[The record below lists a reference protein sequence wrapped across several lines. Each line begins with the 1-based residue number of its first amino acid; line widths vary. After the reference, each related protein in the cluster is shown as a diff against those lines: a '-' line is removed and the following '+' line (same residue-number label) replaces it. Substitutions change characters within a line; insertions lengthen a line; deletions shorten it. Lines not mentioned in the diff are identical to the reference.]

1 MLYAIKSGGLLALV
15 GLVAILTLAAIAC
28 GGAAPAPTSTPLLV
42 VATPIPTPKEKI
54 IFADLNWDSAQLQ
67 NAAVRYIVEHGYGY
81 PTDAIFGATIPL
93 WEGLLKGDIHVN
105 MEVWLPNQQ
114 EAWDKAIAE
123 SAVTGVGRTLD
134 DNWQS
139 AFVVPTYVV
148 EENPGLRSV
157 QDLRKFKDLFVTAD
171 SKGKARLV
179 NCPAGWECEKDT
191 AQQVEAYGLQDV
203 IELVNPGSDAA
214 LFASLEG
221 AYQKRAPWL
230 GFIWAPTKTAGAL
243 DLTLL
248 EEPTCEAD
256 AKPES
261 GCAYPAARV
270 TIAVHPG
277 LEQRAPEVIEFLQKW
292 NLTAADEGAAEVYM
306 GDNNATFEEAAIWLL
321 KNDDVWTT
329 WMPADNAKKVKE
341 ALAAEG

>member
-1 MLYAIKSGGLLALV
+1 MLGALKSKPLLALA
-15 GLVAILTLAAIAC
+15 GLGLILLLATLAC
-28 GGAAPAPTSTPLLV
+28 STNEVLVTPTPA
-42 VATPIPTPKEKI
+42 PKEKI
-54 IFADLNWDSAQLQ
+54 VFADLNWDSAQLQ
-67 NAAVRYIVEHGYGY
+67 NATVRYIVEHGYGY

-123 SAVTGVGRTLD
+123 SAVTGVGRTLV

-148 EENPGLRSV
+148 EENPGLSSV
-157 QDLRKFKDLFVTAD
+157 QDLREFKDLFVTAD

-179 NCPAGWECEKDT
+179 NCPAGLECEKIT

-203 IELVNPGSDAA
+203 IEVVNPGSNAA
-214 LFASLEG
+214 LLASLEG
-221 AYQKRAPWL
+221 AYQKRGPWL

-248 EEPTCEAD
+248 EEPTCEAG
-256 AKPES
+256 AGPET

-270 TIAVHPG
+270 TIAVHPS
-277 LEQRAPEVIEFLQKW
+277 LEQRAPEVIEFLKKW
-292 NLTAADEGAAEVYM
+292 SLTAADEGAAEVYM
-306 GDNNATFEEAAIWLL
+306 GDHDTTFEEAAIWFL
-321 KNDDVWTT
+321 KNDDIWTN
-329 WMPADNAKKVKE
+329 WVPEDVKGRVQE
-341 ALAAEG
+341 ALAAEK